1 MTGLTLK
8 ADASRLR
15 QPWWTRSADST
26 YLTGK
31 CVFIFGDGTDVAAA
45 ARIARDEMGY
55 EGANVIFDTWIHPL
69 VMGLEEH
76 LLTMFRDEFQ
86 FHDAAGASHH
96 GGHGPKAMERE
107 ELSRAS
113 GGDIF
118 TQKNAVG
125 SKFEVIAAENIIW
138 LSDAGREL
146 KKIPFF
152 CARQGPP
159 QHRNLRSAKG
169 HHPDQHRHAVR
180 GKGPL
185 CAIK

>member
-1 MTGLTLK
+1 M
-8 ADASRLR
+8 
-15 QPWWTRSADST
+15 
-26 YLTGK
+26 
-31 CVFIFGDGTDVAAA
+31 IFGTQMERHIGKRLGIPCAVIPAPVHVQDFP
-45 ARIARDEMGY
+45 ARYSPQMGF
-55 EGANVIFDTWIHPL
+55 EGANAIFDTWIHPL

-76 LLTMFRDEFQ
+76 LLTMFRDDFE

-96 GGHGPKAMERE
+96 GGHGPKAMERK
-107 ELSRAS
+107 ELSSAS

-118 TQKNAVG
+118 TQKNAEG